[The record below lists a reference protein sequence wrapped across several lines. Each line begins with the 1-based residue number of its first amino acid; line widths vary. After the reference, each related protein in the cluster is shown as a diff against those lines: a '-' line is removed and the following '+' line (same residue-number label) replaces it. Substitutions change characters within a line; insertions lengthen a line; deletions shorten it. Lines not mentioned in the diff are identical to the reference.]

1 MPHKHKPRIPTSIKP
16 RVKQPKINYEIIH
29 PSIGSG
35 AFGKVYKARNL
46 DTGAMMAVKVVSIM
60 DDGREIKM
68 LRNEV
73 EILARS
79 NHRHIVEL
87 ITSEGWSG
95 SEIKIF
101 MSLKE
106 GSLASLALATSNAK
120 LHDITEIALHHM
132 LQALDYLASGDI
144 LHRDVKPDNIL
155 YSMVGGKPRFEL
167 GDFGLAIE
175 ARQYEDHAGTFA
187 YMAPDVLLRG
197 APQTAKSDV
206 WSLYATMLWV
216 LDGRGFREKC
226 LRLGNDGGPEQLFRD
241 IVDMTRP
248 VPQELKHIEEMAAF
262 NANCRASAGEMLD
275 KLFRGRGNRKPNV
288 NPPPRRGVC
297 AREVL
302 DGGRWNDPGGEIQ
315 DHERSTSMTLCGL
328 LTSTSSSNNADS
340 TESRRPLSGWA
351 ARPNALKTLKNADAD
366 AAVGID
372 GMEEVGTG
380 DIQGSLTRLDV
391 KDTNVGGWPD
401 TYGPVCW
408 GWCSSIKQDVTAYW

>member
-1 MPHKHKPRIPTSIKP
+1 MPHKHKARIPTLIKP

-46 DTGAMMAVKVVSIM
+46 DTGAMMAVKVASIV

-87 ITSEGWSG
+87 ITSEGWRG
-95 SEIKIF
+95 HEIKIF
-101 MSLKE
+101 MSLKD
-106 GSLASLALATSNAK
+106 GSLASLALATSNSK
-120 LHDITEIALHHM
+120 LQDIAETALHHM
-132 LQALDYLASGDI
+132 LQALDYLASEDI

-155 YSMVGGKPRFEL
+155 YSMVGGNPRFEL
-167 GDFGLAIE
+167 GDFGLAVE
-175 ARQYEDHAGTFA
+175 ARHYEDHAGTFA

-226 LRLGNDGGPEQLFRD
+226 LRLRDDGRPEQLFRD
-241 IVDMTRP
+241 IVDMTRS
-248 VPQELKHIEEMAAF
+248 VPKELKHIEEMAAF

-275 KLFRGRGNRKPNV
+275 KLFRGLGNRKPNA
-288 NPPPRRGVC
+288 NPPRQERGMRERGAGRREMERPRERY
-297 AREVL
+297 
-302 DGGRWNDPGGEIQ
+302 PG
-315 DHERSTSMTLCGL
+315 S
-328 LTSTSSSNNADS
+328 
-340 TESRRPLSGWA
+340 
-351 ARPNALKTLKNADAD
+351 
-366 AAVGID
+366 
-372 GMEEVGTG
+372 
-380 DIQGSLTRLDV
+380 
-391 KDTNVGGWPD
+391 
-401 TYGPVCW
+401 
-408 GWCSSIKQDVTAYW
+408 

>member
-1 MPHKHKPRIPTSIKP
+1 MPHKYKARIPTLVKP

-46 DTGAMMAVKVVSIM
+46 DTGAMMAVKVVSIV

-87 ITSEGWSG
+87 ITSEGWRG
-95 SEIKIF
+95 HEIKIF

-106 GSLASLALATSNAK
+106 GSLTSLALTTSNSK
-120 LHDITEIALHHM
+120 LHDIAETALHHM
-132 LQALDYLASGDI
+132 LQALDYLASEDI

-155 YSMVGGKPRFEL
+155 YSMEGGKPRFEL

-175 ARQYEDHAGTFA
+175 ARHYEDHAGTFA

-197 APQTAKSDV
+197 AAQTAKSDV

-226 LRLGNDGGPEQLFRD
+226 LRLRDNGGPEQLFRD

-288 NPPPRRGVC
+288 NPPRQERGMRERG
-297 AREVL
+297 AGRREVERPRERAPGPRAFNVDDL
-302 DGGRWNDPGGEIQ
+302 VRAFDINLAEQQRGFDRIEKAIAQAGRAAERFEDSEECRCRRCRGGRRHGG
-315 DHERSTSMTLCGL
+315 G
-328 LTSTSSSNNADS
+328 
-340 TESRRPLSGWA
+340 RR
-351 ARPNALKTLKNADAD
+351 
-366 AAVGID
+366 
-372 GMEEVGTG
+372 
-380 DIQGSLTRLDV
+380 Q
-391 KDTNVGGWPD
+391 
-401 TYGPVCW
+401 
-408 GWCSSIKQDVTAYW
+408 

>member
-46 DTGAMMAVKVVSIM
+46 DTGAMMAVKVVSIV

-120 LHDITEIALHHM
+120 LHDIAEIALHHM

-144 LHRDVKPDNIL
+144 LRRDVKPDNIL

-216 LDGRGFREKC
+216 LDGRGFREKG

-288 NPPPRRGVC
+288 NPPRQERGMRERGAGRREMERPRGRDPGPRAFNVDDLVRAFDINLVEQQRGFDRIEKAIVRMGRAAERFEDSEEC
-297 AREVL
+297 RCRRCRG
-302 DGGRWNDPGGEIQ
+302 DRRHGGGRHW
-315 DHERSTSMTLCGL
+315 
-328 LTSTSSSNNADS
+328 
-340 TESRRPLSGWA
+340 
-351 ARPNALKTLKNADAD
+351 
-366 AAVGID
+366 
-372 GMEEVGTG
+372 
-380 DIQGSLTRLDV
+380 
-391 KDTNVGGWPD
+391 
-401 TYGPVCW
+401 
-408 GWCSSIKQDVTAYW
+408 